1 MPSLKDAFF
10 FARRVLHLS
19 VVHDQVE
26 ALSYLLDVISTMEER
41 RAILDIRNKQQQ
53 TALHLATLTDNVD
66 AVIVSFLPWS
76 C

>member
-1 MPSLKDAFF
+1 MPSLKDAFL

-53 TALHLATLTDNVD
+53 TALHLAALTDNVD